1 MAVVTVDT
9 KTNGSGPGWARNYP
23 PLLAMAVA
31 LLLAIAI
38 LPSSLNVPQ
47 PKTQTTLEFAPVPPE
62 DDEPPPP
69 NSGNFSSLG
78 LGSTGSLEEG
88 GLPGGDDLTDVS
100 VPDPTD
106 LDGGKGRTPLTKKCV
121 GNPPRQTEDPLA
133 PPCVGNFEG
142 DNGGATYQGVTGEE
156 IRILFYMQGFRRY
169 TNRCRDPNQVTPD
182 GEYFDLAQ
190 PPEEGEHCVIRT
202 LRTWQQYFND
212 RYQTYGRFAHF
223 FVYVSGAGDTAEERK
238 ADAADNYQRIKP
250 FAVISNASSFQLD
263 YLASMAKRGV
273 LAFGGSDLR
282 SAEFFRKYPGKIWA
296 YNPTL
301 EIKAKQFSSYICKK
315 VAPFPVV
322 DSGNPGENGK
332 KRVFGLY
339 YTSSSTRKDLQAIA
353 QLVKQQVK
361 DQCGVTFAAEKTF
374 PNCCYFQDNSTPPT
388 RARQN
393 AADFQAAGVTTI
405 IWPGGLETQLSKAGA
420 AIGYRPEVI
429 VMGDDNIEGDRNGT
443 GQDQSFWDQAWVVTN
458 IVAVAD
464 VRQQPCFLAYKEADP
479 NADEVEALADGCAF
493 YNDIRQLFTGIQV
506 AGPKLTPGNVD
517 KGYHAIPPKKSSSPQ
532 VPACFYEPADY
543 TCVKDAMVEQWD
555 PGACDDGAYVMIEGG
570 QRYFAEIWPDGNID
584 AQGMG
589 TACNAYDPG
598 FLINPNPPSTDSL

>member
-1 MAVVTVDT
+1 MAVATADVQRSA
-9 KTNGSGPGWARNYP
+9 GGPAWSRNYP

-78 LGSTGSLEEG
+78 LGSSGSLEEA
-88 GLPGGDDLTDVS
+88 GLPGDGFGDIA
-100 VPDPTD
+100 PDPND
-106 LDGGKGRTPLTKKCV
+106 LGGKGKTPLTKKCV
-121 GNPPRQTEDPLA
+121 GNPPRQSEDPLS
-133 PPCVGNFEG
+133 PPCVGHFEG
-142 DNGGATYQGVTGEE
+142 DNGGATYQGVDREE

-190 PPEEGEHCVIRT
+190 PPEEGEHCIIRT

-238 ADAADNYQRIKP
+238 ADAADNYARIKP
-250 FAVISNASSFQLD
+250 FAVISNADSFQKD
-263 YLASMAKRGV
+263 YLTTMAKRGV
-273 LAFGGSDLR
+273 LAFGGNDLR
-282 SAEFFRKYPGKIWA
+282 SADFFRTYPGKIWA

-315 VAPFPVV
+315 VANKPVV
-322 DSGNPGENGK
+322 DSPTYNGQQRK
-332 KRVFGLY
+332 FGLY
-339 YTSSSTRKDLQAIA
+339 HTSAATRKDLQEIA
-353 QLVKQQVK
+353 ALVKETVK
-361 DQCGVTFAAEKTF
+361 EQCGVTFAAEKTF
-374 PNCCYFQDNSTPPT
+374 PSCCYFQDNSTPPT

-393 AADFQAAGVTTI
+393 AADFQDAGVTTI
-405 IWPGGLETQLSKAGA
+405 IWPGGLDTQLSKAAGA
-420 AIGYRPEVI
+420 IRYYPEVI
-429 VMGDDNIEGDRNGT
+429 VMGDEFIEGDRNGT
-443 GQDQSFWDQAWVVTN
+443 GQDQAFWDHAWVVTTV
-458 IVAVAD
+458 VAVQE
-464 VRQQPCFLAYKEADP
+464 VTQQPCYLAYREADP
-479 NADEVEALADGCAF
+479 NADHTEASADGCAF

-506 AGPKLTPGNVD
+506 AGPKLTPANVD
-517 KGYHAIPPKKSSSPQ
+517 KGYHAIPAKKSSSPA
-532 VPACFYEPADY
+532 VPACFYEPGDY

-555 PGACDDGAYVMIEGG
+555 PGACDDGAWMMIENG
-570 QRYFAEIWPDGNID
+570 QRYFAEIWPDGNIN

-589 TACNAYDPG
+589 KVCNRYDPG
-598 FLINPNPPSTDSL
+598 FLINPNPPDTDNL